1 MGIVSAWILG
11 GLGVLGGVIVALI
24 NLLGGS
30 PTVVVNINST
40 RQDNSAVSAATSS
53 SAAAKATPS
62 VGTPAV
68 VFRDNFCTTAG
79 GWTLGTGRAGGQY
92 STCALRIYANGNDVQ
107 SSEPTNAGSLPQDIT
122 IDVTARRIL
131 GSAAGDEFG
140 IACRAGNA
148 EGYTFIVQASS
159 VSIYRYSSKTG
170 IIGRRPLA
178 HVPAQVDM
186 NASNRLR
193 AACATVG
200 GAADLTLWVN
210 NSKLADATD
219 TSDPLTSGTVGLFA
233 ATTSDTSTSTGAEFT
248 NFVVTRELSMAKLRS
263 PSVTTTFA

>member
-1 MGIVSAWILG
+1 MGIVGAWILG

-62 VGTPAV
+62 AGTPAV

-107 SSEPTNAGSLPQDIT
+107 SSEPANAGSLPQDIT

-131 GSAAGDEFG
+131 GSAAVTNS
-140 IACRAGNA
+140 ASPA
-148 EGYTFIVQASS
+148 VQAKPRDTPSS
-159 VSIYRYSSKTG
+159 CK
-170 IIGRRPLA
+170 
-178 HVPAQVDM
+178 PA
-186 NASNRLR
+186 RCR
-193 AACATVG
+193 
-200 GAADLTLWVN
+200 
-210 NSKLADATD
+210 
-219 TSDPLTSGTVGLFA
+219 
-233 ATTSDTSTSTGAEFT
+233 STGTPARRGSSGDGLWRT
-248 NFVVTRELSMAKLRS
+248 SRPKWT
-263 PSVTTTFA
+263 